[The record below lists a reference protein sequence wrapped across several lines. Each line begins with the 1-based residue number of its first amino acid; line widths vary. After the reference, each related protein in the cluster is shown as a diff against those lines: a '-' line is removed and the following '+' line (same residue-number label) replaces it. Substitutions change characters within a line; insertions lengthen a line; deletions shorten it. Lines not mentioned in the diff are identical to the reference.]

1 MQDQQGGDNE
11 EQQPVESDLVKPKK
25 PRTPAQVEAFTRARE
40 KRHERLRSLNKP
52 APVVEE
58 KTSDKHTRAK
68 SVKKPAQQ
76 IIYEESESEEEEPQ
90 QIIIR
95 RKHKSKVKPK
105 IVYEDSESSSE
116 EECAP
121 QRKPQPSQK
130 QKKLP
135 APSRPTQPVQQQSY
149 GLLFM

>member
-25 PRTPAQVEAFTRARE
+25 PRTPAQVEAFTKARE

-52 APVVEE
+52 AAIVEE
-58 KTSDKHTRAK
+58 KKK

-149 GLLFM
+149 GLLFI